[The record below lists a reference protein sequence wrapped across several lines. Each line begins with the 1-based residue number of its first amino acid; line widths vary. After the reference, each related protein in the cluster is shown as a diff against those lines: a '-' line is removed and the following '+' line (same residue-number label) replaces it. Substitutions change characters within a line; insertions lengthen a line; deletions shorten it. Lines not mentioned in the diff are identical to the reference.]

1 MPEIEKNFMPKSN
14 LLKLATQKDLLLR
27 ALRVS
32 ILVGIILNIINNLV
46 LLNNSLDGINIYRV
60 LLTFIVPFCV
70 SLYSSVLSNKNSA
83 EISVKN

>member
-70 SLYSSVLSNKNSA
+70 SL
-83 EISVKN
+83 